1 MSVYICPGIRRMAD
15 GRRHAQSV
23 SNMASC
29 VCPGMR
35 RPQGTARSCCFPTIL
50 FSFAC
55 RGIQDA
61 HADRNNVPVSH
72 TSRHGIWGPK
82 LLPIILTGVAARA
95 HHAPNVSPNMRRN
108 MYLYATRRNP
118 AWWGDTPRNRWN
130 HAVFG
135 LITRNPAG
143 GTHGVLRMRR
153 DSNSNMPGTL
163 GNIDVSAHTQNALP
177 CYLPCYGHF
186 ILRPQG
192 IYHVPPAPYAPC
204 PYSHDSRIRGVS
216 ASARV
221 WGEYPP

>member
-1 MSVYICPGIRRMAD
+1 M
-15 GRRHAQSV
+15 
-23 SNMASC
+23 
-29 VCPGMR
+29 
-35 RPQGTARSCCFPTIL
+35 TTIL

-95 HHAPNVSPNMRRN
+95 HHAPNVFPNMRRN

-118 AWWGDTPRNRWN
+118 AWWGDMPRNRWN

-153 DSNSNMPGTL
+153 DSNSRR
-163 GNIDVSAHTQNALP
+163 VSPSHAFEACSFDRSDTHPHCTRQLVYYTTKGESRKSMLCRVAKP
-177 CYLPCYGHF
+177 TV
-186 ILRPQG
+186 R
-192 IYHVPPAPYAPC
+192 APK
-204 PYSHDSRIRGVS
+204 R
-216 ASARV
+216 
-221 WGEYPP
+221 

>member
-153 DSNSNMPGTL
+153 DSNSRR
-163 GNIDVSAHTQNALP
+163 VSPSHAFEACSFDRSDTHP
-177 CYLPCYGHF
+177 SRSS
-186 ILRPQG
+186 LR
-192 IYHVPPAPYAPC
+192 
-204 PYSHDSRIRGVS
+204 
-216 ASARV
+216 
-221 WGEYPP
+221 